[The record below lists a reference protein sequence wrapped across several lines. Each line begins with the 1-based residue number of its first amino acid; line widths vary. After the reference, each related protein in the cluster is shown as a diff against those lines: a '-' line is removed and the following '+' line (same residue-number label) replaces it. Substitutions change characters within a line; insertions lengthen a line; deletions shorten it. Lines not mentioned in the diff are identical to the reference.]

1 MYIIDSSNLHDGM
14 TIGLDVIVN
23 NQVVLPKGTILT
35 NKDIQ
40 QLSSLLDSDI
50 KVWIYD
56 LMELKPILLKDNIFA
71 RKCVDFLVNQFRQ
84 LFLTAISSKLS
95 FDNLMN
101 MLSNQLFN
109 NRQLLYKLIV
119 LRDSHCYTYEHSLN
133 VALYALI
140 IGLNEGLTSK
150 ELQTL
155 VLGCALHDLGKL
167 NISNSIL
174 DKPSKLTD
182 TEFKAIQQ
190 HPLYGIEL
198 ARSLNYADD
207 RVEKIILQHHEKL
220 DSTGYPYGVGYE
232 KISHLAR
239 LAAVADI
246 FDAVTSTR
254 VYHKKRSL
262 VEGIKILDNDV
273 IRGKIAKDEVDNLVQ
288 SIVLYPINTVVVLNN
303 NVSGVIVENCNSR
316 TPTVLGFNNVIYDL
330 SKDSSLHID
339 KVL

>member
-71 RKCVDFLVNQFRQ
+71 RRCVDFLVNQFRQ
-84 LFLTAISSKLS
+84 LFLTAISGKLS

-239 LAAVADI
+239 LTAVADI

-254 VYHKKRSL
+254 AYHKKCSL

>member
-95 FDNLMN
+95 LDNLMN

-198 ARSLNYADD
+198 ARSLNCADD

>member
-35 NKDIQ
+35 NKNIQ

-95 FDNLMN
+95 LDNLMN

-198 ARSLNYADD
+198 ARSLNCADD

-232 KISHLAR
+232 KINHLAR

>member
-254 VYHKKRSL
+254 AYHKKRSL

>member
-71 RKCVDFLVNQFRQ
+71 RRCVDFLVNQFRQ

-190 HPLYGIEL
+190 HPLYGTEL

-254 VYHKKRSL
+254 AYHKKRSL